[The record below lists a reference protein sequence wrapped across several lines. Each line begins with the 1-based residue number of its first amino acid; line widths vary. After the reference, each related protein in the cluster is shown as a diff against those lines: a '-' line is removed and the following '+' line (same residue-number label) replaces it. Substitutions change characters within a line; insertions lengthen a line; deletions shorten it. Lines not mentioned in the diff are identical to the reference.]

1 MFEAF
6 LKQHDTAVWARTRE
20 ALVPF
25 THEVDR
31 DAARI
36 WFHFFPLALA
46 EAFART
52 DNPEQ
57 LSKDLYLEGNCRL
70 ADQSDTSHW
79 FLFGHRY
86 WPHVKEVII
95 ERAESKAPSPSVDL
109 AATIRTIGR
118 DAASS
123 AGERDESLLT
133 GIAAVGLMTL
143 QQVGLSAFRL
153 GSARAESSSGWA
165 TKLPLQVVA
174 ARKRDDSQGVLGFLR
189 GIRTEYSVRFDER
202 RADGTFKIINK
213 QHLTTA
219 AANDTRDYSGGARR
233 CQEGPIPIRCRS
245 ASCGS
250 CWVGILGGAEKLSTV
265 EPLEARR
272 MKEFGYIDSTETHPI
287 IRLACM
293 AKASG
298 NVTIVIPPWN
308 GIVGKAGL
316 GGA

>member
-6 LKQHDTAVWARTRE
+6 LKQHDGRAWARIRE
-20 ALVPF
+20 SLVPL

-31 DAARI
+31 EATRI

-57 LSKDLYLEGNCRL
+57 LSNDLYLEGNCRL
-70 ADQSDTSHW
+70 ADQADTSHW
-79 FLFGHRY
+79 FLYGHRY
-86 WPHVKEVII
+86 WEHVKKAII
-95 ERAESKAPSPSVDL
+95 DRAESNAPPSTLDL
-109 AATIRTIGR
+109 AAIVSGVAR

-143 QQVGLSAFRL
+143 QQIGIQAFRRD
-153 GSARAESSSGWA
+153 SARTRSSHGW
-165 TKLPLQVVA
+165 TMGSPGQVVS
-174 ARKRDDSQGVLGFLR
+174 ARRKDDSQGVLGFLR
-189 GIRTEYSVRFDER
+189 GVRSEYSVRFDER
-202 RADGTFKIINK
+202 RKDGTFKIINK

-219 AANDTRDYSGGARR
+219 AAYDTRDYSGGTRR

-250 CWVGILGGAEKLSTV
+250 CWVGILGGAEKLSAV

-272 MKEFGYIDSTETHPI
+272 MKEFGYFDSTQSHPT

-316 GGA
+316 AGV